1 MAIRAKEV
9 KTIVNEVAKFKK
21 DEIEFLFELIKNSMI
36 PGKHLGIAMDIVNKL
51 KQQYQLLDRKGAV
64 VKETKKTTD
73 VLREEVKKVQQEI
86 KEENGELFIKE

>member
-36 PGKHLGIAMDIVNKL
+36 PGQHLGIAMDIVNKL
-51 KQQYQLLDRKGAV
+51 KSQYQLLNRKGAV
-64 VKETKKTTD
+64 VKTTKSTKD
-73 VLREEVKKVQQEI
+73 VVREEVEKVQQEI
-86 KEENGELFIKE
+86 KEQDGELFIKE